1 MIDNDYF
8 VVWYVLRAGGV
19 RFSGH
24 GAQTGIEDS
33 VRNYRIVSTGY
44 VGGIN

>member
-33 VRNYRIVSTGY
+33 VTESYQRATSVESIL
-44 VGGIN
+44 